1 MKMLASGKLDP
12 VDYLFLCGERV
23 RLQAACIVQ
32 LARKGKVHL
41 RLDSDGLAGSRGRK
55 GIFGQKPIM
64 KFIKA
69 HFHSE
74 MEIASVNFFERAV
87 ATQKA
92 DDRWFADK
100 TNSMVSNYERRGLMR
115 DGEPAARGVELVR
128 LYGEE
133 MDELARTLPGAAG
146 DEQLK
151 LVDEHAEW
159 LFVRYTAR
167 DHLPEPFKK
176 EQEEYDKVIRPIIDK
191 PEAAGSLSD
200 KALYIVAWLEKKYNK
215 KRPLKPPKEDRQK
228 SEQD

>member
-1 MKMLASGKLDP
+1 M
-12 VDYLFLCGERV
+12 
-23 RLQAACIVQ
+23 
-32 LARKGKVHL
+32 
-41 RLDSDGLAGSRGRK
+41 
-55 GIFGQKPIM
+55 M

-74 MEIASVNFFERAV
+74 TEIAGVNFFERAV

-151 LVDEHAEW
+151 LADEHAEW

-191 PEAAGSLSD
+191 PEAARSLSD
-200 KALYIVAWLEKKYNK
+200 KALYILAWLEKKYNK
-215 KRPLKPPKEDRQK
+215 KRALKPPKEDRQK